1 MAYSSSKHHVGING
15 EGYIVSARG
24 GKRYY
29 QKKRAPTFVNKF
41 GGGDSSYRDASF
53 WQFFV
58 QTNWRNGSKQLKFDD
73 AGKFWKSSNV
83 DTTIL
88 EQLTLSRELTSAG
101 QLAAGTKVNTI
112 ASWRADGTSPFG
124 DGSDGALTISSDT
137 TDAPIDS
144 ACTGTKGATTLS
156 ATNTSFASG
165 QKFLLFKCME
175 LVQEIIK
182 KMQLLPILLEQLP

>member
-1 MAYSSSKHHVGING
+1 MAYSSTKHHVGING
-15 EGYIVSARG
+15 EGYIISQKG

-58 QTNWRNGSKQLKFDD
+58 QTNWRNGAKQLKFDD
-73 AGKFWKSSNV
+73 AGKFWKSSDV

-101 QLAAGTKVNTI
+101 QIAAGINVNCI
-112 ASWRADGTSPFG
+112 ESWRADASASFG
-124 DGSDGALTISSDT
+124 DGSDGALTISDDT
-137 TDAPIDS
+137 TEAPIDS
-144 ACTGTKGATTLS
+144 ACTGSKDASTLTATKA
-156 ATNTSFASG
+156 A
-165 QKFLLFKCME
+165 LFTKPR
-175 LVQEIIK
+175 VRGREIIRRIK
-182 KMQLLPILLEQLP
+182 L